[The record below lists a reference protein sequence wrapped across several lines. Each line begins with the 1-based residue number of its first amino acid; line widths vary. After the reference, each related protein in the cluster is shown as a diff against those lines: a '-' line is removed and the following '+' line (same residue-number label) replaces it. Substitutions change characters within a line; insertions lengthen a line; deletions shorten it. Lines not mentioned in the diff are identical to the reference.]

1 MKEKKEKIY
10 LPSSIKN
17 IETKFGSMMVA
28 NFKVEDLQSNAK
40 NGWVS
45 MVIAER
51 REPSE
56 KGATHYAY
64 VNDYEPQQKQENTS
78 SKNTDAP
85 F

>member
-1 MKEKKEKIY
+1 
-10 LPSSIKN
+10 
-17 IETKFGSMMVA
+17 
-28 NFKVEDLQSNAK
+28 
-40 NGWVS
+40 

-64 VNDYEPQQKQENTS
+64 VNDYEPQQKEDT
-78 SKNTDAP
+78 KNTDAP

>member
-1 MKEKKEKIY
+1 
-10 LPSSIKN
+10 
-17 IETKFGSMMVA
+17 MVA
-28 NFKVEDLQSNAK
+28 NFKVDSLQANSK

-56 KGATHYAY
+56 KGATHYSY
-64 VNDYEPQQKQENTS
+64 VNDYEPPTDNQTYAKKATS
-78 SKNTDAP
+78 TVGDDDLP